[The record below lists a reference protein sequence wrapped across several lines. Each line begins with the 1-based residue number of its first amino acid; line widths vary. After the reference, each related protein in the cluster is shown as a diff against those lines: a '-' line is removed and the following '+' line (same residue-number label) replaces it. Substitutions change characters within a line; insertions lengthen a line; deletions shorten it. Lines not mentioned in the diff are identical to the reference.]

1 MLSYFIKRLLGIIPV
16 LLVAS
21 LIVFLML
28 QLTPGDPVLLLA
40 GERATPERIERITR
54 DWGLD
59 QPAYVQYFT
68 FLGRIIKGDFGMSI
82 TRNRPVADLIRISL
96 PITLELSLAALF
108 VSLAI
113 GIPAGI
119 ISAVKHGS
127 IIDQVALFG
136 SLLGVS
142 IPAFW
147 FGILLMLAF
156 AVKLPILPTSGYGTF
171 AQLILPAVALGT
183 AGAAL
188 ISRVM
193 RSSMLEVMQQ
203 DFIRTARAKG
213 LSERVVIYRHA
224 LRNAL
229 LPVITIMGL
238 SLGWLLAGSVALEMV
253 FARPGMG
260 QLLVRGILMRDYP
273 MVQGMLIFL
282 VICVI
287 VANIV
292 ADILIAVANPRIK
305 FE

>member
-1 MLSYFIKRLLGIIPV
+1 MLSYLVKRLLGVIPV
-16 LLVAS
+16 LLLAS
-21 LIVFLML
+21 LLVFLML

-40 GERATPERIERITR
+40 GERATPERIERITAE
-54 DWGLD
+54 WGLD
-59 QPAYVQYFT
+59 QPPHVQYFS
-68 FLGRIIKGDFGMSI
+68 FLSRIIRGDFGMSI
-82 TRNRPVADLIRISL
+82 TRNRPVSDLIALSL

-108 VSLAI
+108 ISIAI
-113 GIPAGI
+113 GVPAGI
-119 ISAVKHGS
+119 ISAVRHGS
-127 IIDQVALFG
+127 FIDQAALFG

-156 AVKLPILPTSGYGTF
+156 AVRMPILPTSGYGTL
-171 AQLILPAVALGT
+171 AQLVLPSVALGT

-203 DFIRTARAKG
+203 DYIRTARAKG
-213 LSERVVIYRHA
+213 LSERIVIYKHG

-273 MVQGMLIFL
+273 VVQGMLIIL
-282 VICVI
+282 VLCVV
-287 VANIV
+287 VANLV
-292 ADILIAVANPRIK
+292 ADILIAMANPRIK
-305 FE
+305 FD

>member
-1 MLSYFIKRLLGIIPV
+1 MTSYIIKRLLGTIPV
-16 LLVAS
+16 LLVAT
-21 LIVFLML
+21 LIVFFML

-40 GERATPERIERITR
+40 GERATPERIERITAE
-54 DWGLD
+54 WGLD
-59 QPAYVQYFT
+59 QPAYVQYFS
-68 FLGRIIKGDFGMSI
+68 FLGRIVQGDFGISI
-82 TRNRPVADLIRISL
+82 TRNRPVMDLVKMSL

-108 VSLAI
+108 ISMII

-119 ISAVKHGS
+119 ISAVRHGTV
-127 IIDQVALFG
+127 IDQAALFG
-136 SLLGVS
+136 SLIGVS

-156 AVKLPILPTSGYGTF
+156 AVRMPILPTSGYGTI
-171 AQLILPAVALGT
+171 AQLILPSIALGT

-203 DFIRTARAKG
+203 DYIRTARAKG
-213 LSERVVIYRHA
+213 LTERIVIYKHG

-238 SLGWLLAGSVALEMV
+238 SLGWLIAGSVALEMV

-273 MVQGMLIFL
+273 IVQGMLIIL
-282 VICVI
+282 VLCVI
-287 VANIV
+287 VANLV
-292 ADILIAVANPRIK
+292 ADILIAMANPRIK
-305 FE
+305 FD

>member
-1 MLSYFIKRLLGIIPV
+1 MGPYIIKRLLGMIPV

-21 LIVFLML
+21 LIVFMML

-40 GERATPERIERITR
+40 GERATQERIERITAE
-54 DWGLD
+54 WGLD
-59 QPAYVQYFT
+59 QPVHIQYFA
-68 FLGRIIKGDFGMSI
+68 FLSRILQGDFGMSI
-82 TRNRPVADLIRISL
+82 TRNRPVVDLIGLSL
-96 PITLELSLAALF
+96 PITLELSLAALV
-108 VSLAI
+108 VSLLI

-119 ISAVKHGS
+119 ISAVRHGS
-127 IIDQVALFG
+127 LVDQAALFG

-147 FGILLMLAF
+147 FGTLLMLAF
-156 AVKLPILPTSGYGTF
+156 AVRIPIFPTSGYGTF
-171 AQLILPAVALGT
+171 AQLVLPSIALGT

-193 RSSMLEVMQQ
+193 RSSMLEVLGQ
-203 DFIRTARAKG
+203 DYIRTARAKG
-213 LSERVVIYRHA
+213 LSQRVVIYRHA

-282 VICVI
+282 VLCVI
-287 VANIV
+287 VANLV
-292 ADILIAVANPRIK
+292 ADILIALANPRIK
-305 FE
+305 FD

>member
-1 MLSYFIKRLLGIIPV
+1 MTSYLIKRLIGIIPI

-21 LIVFLML
+21 LIVFFML
-28 QLTPGDPVLLLA
+28 QLMPGDPVLLLA
-40 GERATPERIERITR
+40 GERATPERIERITKE
-54 DWGLD
+54 WGLD
-59 QPAYVQYFT
+59 QPLYIQYLSFA
-68 FLGRIIKGDFGMSI
+68 GKIIQGDFGQSI
-82 TRNRPVADLIRISL
+82 TRNRPVSDLLKTSL

-108 VSLAI
+108 VSMAI

-119 ISAVKHGS
+119 ISAVRHGS
-127 IIDQVALFG
+127 LIDQAALFG
-136 SLLGVS
+136 SLIGVS

-156 AVKLPILPTSGYGTF
+156 AVRMPILPTSGYGTF
-171 AQLILPAVALGT
+171 AQLILPAIALGT
-183 AGAAL
+183 AGAAR
-188 ISRVM
+188 ISRVT

-203 DFIRTARAKG
+203 DYIRTARAKG
-213 LSERVVIYRHA
+213 LSEKVVIYKHG

-273 MVQGMLIFL
+273 VVQGMLFFL
-282 VICVI
+282 VICVV
-287 VANIV
+287 VANLV
-292 ADILIAVANPRIK
+292 ADILIAMANPRIK

>member
-1 MLSYFIKRLLGIIPV
+1 MTSYIIKRLLGTIPV
-16 LLVAS
+16 LLVAT
-21 LIVFLML
+21 LIVFFML

-40 GERATPERIERITR
+40 GERATPERIERITAE
-54 DWGLD
+54 WGLD
-59 QPAYVQYFT
+59 QPAYVQYFS
-68 FLGRIIKGDFGMSI
+68 FLGRLVQGDFGISI
-82 TRNRPVADLIRISL
+82 TRNRPVMDLVKMSL

-108 VSLAI
+108 ISMII

-119 ISAVKHGS
+119 ISAVRHGTV
-127 IIDQVALFG
+127 IDQAALFG
-136 SLLGVS
+136 SLIGVS

-156 AVKLPILPTSGYGTF
+156 AVRMPILPTSGYGTI
-171 AQLILPAVALGT
+171 AQLILPSIALGT

-203 DFIRTARAKG
+203 DYIRTARAKG
-213 LSERVVIYRHA
+213 LTERIVIYKHG

-238 SLGWLLAGSVALEMV
+238 SLGWLIAGSVALEMV

-273 MVQGMLIFL
+273 IVQGMLIIL
-282 VICVI
+282 VLCVI
-287 VANIV
+287 VANLV
-292 ADILIAVANPRIK
+292 ADILIAMANPRIK
-305 FE
+305 FD

>member
-1 MLSYFIKRLLGIIPV
+1 MGPYIVKRLLGMIPV

-21 LIVFLML
+21 LIVFMML

-40 GERATPERIERITR
+40 GERATQERIERITAE
-54 DWGLD
+54 WGLD
-59 QPAYVQYFT
+59 QPVHVQYFA
-68 FLGRIIKGDFGMSI
+68 FLSRILQGDFGMSI
-82 TRNRPVADLIRISL
+82 TRNRPVVDLIGLSL
-96 PITLELSLAALF
+96 PITLELSLAALV
-108 VSLAI
+108 VSLLI

-119 ISAVKHGS
+119 VSAVRHGS
-127 IIDQVALFG
+127 LIDQAALFG

-147 FGILLMLAF
+147 FGTLLMLAF
-156 AVKLPILPTSGYGTF
+156 AVKIPIFPTSGYGTF
-171 AQLILPAVALGT
+171 AQLVLPSIALGT

-193 RSSMLEVMQQ
+193 RSSMLEVLGQ
-203 DFIRTARAKG
+203 DYIRTARAKG
-213 LSERVVIYRHA
+213 LSQKVVIYRHA

-282 VICVI
+282 VLCVI
-287 VANIV
+287 VANLV
-292 ADILIAVANPRIK
+292 ADILIALANPRIK
-305 FE
+305 FD

>member
-1 MLSYFIKRLLGIIPV
+1 MGPYIIKRLLGMIPV

-21 LIVFLML
+21 LIVFMML

-40 GERATPERIERITR
+40 GERATQERIERITAE
-54 DWGLD
+54 WGLD
-59 QPAYVQYFT
+59 QPIHIQYFA
-68 FLGRIIKGDFGMSI
+68 FLSRILQGDFGMSI
-82 TRNRPVADLIRISL
+82 TRNRPVVDLIGLSL

-108 VSLAI
+108 VSLLI

-119 ISAVKHGS
+119 VSAVRHGS
-127 IIDQVALFG
+127 LVDQAALFG

-142 IPAFW
+142 IPSFW
-147 FGILLMLAF
+147 FGTLLMIAF
-156 AVKLPILPTSGYGTF
+156 AVKIPIFPTSGYGTF
-171 AQLILPAVALGT
+171 AQLVLPSIALGT

-193 RSSMLEVMQQ
+193 RSSMLEVLGQ
-203 DFIRTARAKG
+203 DYIRTARAKG
-213 LSERVVIYRHA
+213 LSQKVVIYRHA

-282 VICVI
+282 VLCVI
-287 VANIV
+287 VANLV
-292 ADILIAVANPRIK
+292 ADILIALANPRIK
-305 FE
+305 FD

>member
-1 MLSYFIKRLLGIIPV
+1 MTSYIIKRLLGTIPV
-16 LLVAS
+16 LLVAT
-21 LIVFLML
+21 LIVFMML

-40 GERATPERIERITR
+40 GERATPERIERITA

-59 QPAYVQYFT
+59 QPAYMQYFS
-68 FLGRIIKGDFGMSI
+68 FLGRIVQGDFGISI
-82 TRNRPVADLIRISL
+82 TRNRPVMDLVKMSL

-108 VSLAI
+108 ISMII

-119 ISAVKHGS
+119 ISAVRHGS
-127 IIDQVALFG
+127 IVDQAALFG

-142 IPAFW
+142 IPSFW

-156 AVKLPILPTSGYGTF
+156 AVRMQILPTSGYGTL
-171 AQLILPAVALGT
+171 AQVVLPAIALGT

-203 DFIRTARAKG
+203 DYIRTARAKG
-213 LSERVVIYRHA
+213 LSERIVIYKHG

-238 SLGWLLAGSVALEMV
+238 SLGWLIAGSVALEMV

-273 MVQGMLIFL
+273 VVQGMLIIL
-282 VICVI
+282 VLCVI
-287 VANIV
+287 IANLV
-292 ADILIAVANPRIK
+292 ADILIAMANPRIK
-305 FE
+305 FD

>member
-1 MLSYFIKRLLGIIPV
+1 MTSYIIKRLLGTIPV
-16 LLVAS
+16 LLVAT
-21 LIVFLML
+21 LIVFFML

-40 GERATPERIERITR
+40 GERATPERIERITAE
-54 DWGLD
+54 WGLD
-59 QPAYVQYFT
+59 QPAYVQYFS
-68 FLGRIIKGDFGMSI
+68 FLGRIVQGDFGISI
-82 TRNRPVADLIRISL
+82 TRNRPVMDLVKMSL

-108 VSLAI
+108 ISMII

-119 ISAVKHGS
+119 ISAVRHGTV
-127 IIDQVALFG
+127 IDQVALFG

-156 AVKLPILPTSGYGTF
+156 AVRMPILPTSGYGTI
-171 AQLILPAVALGT
+171 AQLILPSIALGT

-203 DFIRTARAKG
+203 DYIRTARAKG
-213 LSERVVIYRHA
+213 LSERIVIYKHG

-238 SLGWLLAGSVALEMV
+238 SLGWLIAGSVALEMV

-273 MVQGMLIFL
+273 IVQGMLIIL
-282 VICVI
+282 VLCVI
-287 VANIV
+287 VANLV
-292 ADILIAVANPRIK
+292 ADILIAMANPRIK
-305 FE
+305 FD

>member
-1 MLSYFIKRLLGIIPV
+1 MGPYIIKRLLGMIPV

-21 LIVFLML
+21 LIVFMML

-40 GERATPERIERITR
+40 GERATQERIERITAE
-54 DWGLD
+54 WGLD
-59 QPAYVQYFT
+59 QPVHIQYFA
-68 FLGRIIKGDFGMSI
+68 FLSRILQGDFGMSI
-82 TRNRPVADLIRISL
+82 TRNRPVVDLIGLSL

-108 VSLAI
+108 VSLLI

-119 ISAVKHGS
+119 VSAVRHGS
-127 IIDQVALFG
+127 LVDQAALFG

-147 FGILLMLAF
+147 FGTLLMLAF
-156 AVKLPILPTSGYGTF
+156 AVKIPIFPTSGYGTF
-171 AQLILPAVALGT
+171 AQLVLPSIALGT

-193 RSSMLEVMQQ
+193 RSSMLEVLGQ
-203 DFIRTARAKG
+203 DYIRTARAKG
-213 LSERVVIYRHA
+213 LSQKVVIYRHA

-282 VICVI
+282 VLCVI
-287 VANIV
+287 VANLV
-292 ADILIAVANPRIK
+292 ADILIALANPRIK
-305 FE
+305 FD